1 MRWTLSLG
9 RIAGMRVEL
18 HVTFLIFLGW
28 IAISNGLMTGNAAEA
43 LFAVVVM
50 VLIFTCVLLHEL
62 GHALTARRYGIRTR
76 DIILLPIG
84 GVARLERMPDRP
96 LHELVVALAGPAV
109 NVVIV
114 SVLLA
119 LGVRPPTMGR
129 LDQAG
134 IPEILLVV
142 NTVMVLFNLIPAFPM
157 DGGRV
162 LRALLAASMRYDR
175 ATRIAS
181 GVGQGI
187 ALLFGIAGLFTNH
200 IMLVFVALFVFLAA
214 AEERAM
220 VETRTSLS
228 GLPVRAGM
236 VTELRVLD
244 VHDPL
249 QRAVD
254 YLMAGAQQDF
264 PVLDRG
270 VPFGILTRSQLA
282 VALQKLGAEA
292 PVGQAVEPQKDFA
305 DPMEPLE
312 GAMQRMRE
320 RGRTALPVLQDGA
333 LVGMITLENVGDLL
347 VVRDALRRYSRST

>member
-1 MRWTLSLG
+1 MAT
-9 RIAGMRVEL
+9 
-18 HVTFLIFLGW
+18 
-28 IAISNGLMTGNAAEA
+28 
-43 LFAVVVM
+43 
-50 VLIFTCVLLHEL
+50 
-62 GHALTARRYGIRTR
+62 
-76 DIILLPIG
+76 
-84 GVARLERMPDRP
+84 
-96 LHELVVALAGPAV
+96 
-109 NVVIV
+109 
-114 SVLLA
+114 
-119 LGVRPPTMGR
+119 

-214 AEERAM
+214 GEERAM

-244 VHDPL
+244 VRDPL

-264 PVLDRG
+264 PVLDG
-270 VPFGILTRSQLA
+270 NTPIGMLTRSQLA
-282 VALQKLGAEA
+282 VALQRLGAAA
-292 PVGQAVEPQKDFA
+292 PVGQAVEPQKEFA
-305 DPMEPLE
+305 DPTESLE

-320 RGRTALPVLQDGA
+320 RGRTALPVLENGA